1 MPRGYYDYVK
11 RMHTPVKDLE
21 LAEKIG
27 ECQSKC
33 GKTYGYRRVHIWLK
47 NGFFFKLCV
56 KFKVWYKKQSDEQ
69 RERRESACTP
79 YLHNSRKS
87 SACQGRLPWQPF
99 ISPLTMAANFCYSVA
114 PSALFFSITQ
124 AKRKRDPKSACED
137 IRYSA
142 KANNKG
148 CRHRE
153 TAASQKQRRG
163 AVIPPP
169 PHLYDSTNQD
179 ECQ

>member
-1 MPRGYYDYVK
+1 MING
-11 RMHTPVKDLE
+11 VKD
-21 LAEKIG
+21 
-27 ECQSKC
+27 
-33 GKTYGYRRVHIWLK
+33 GK
-47 NGFFFKLCV
+47 
-56 KFKVWYKKQSDEQ
+56 
-69 RERRESACTP
+69 SACTP

-87 SACQGRLPWQPF
+87 KACQGRLPWQPF
-99 ISPLTMAANFCYSVA
+99 ISPFTMAVNFCYSDTT
-114 PSALFFSITQ
+114 SALFFSITQ

-163 AVIPPP
+163 AVSLCRQPLLFAFAEYRISS
-169 PHLYDSTNQD
+169 HADFGSRFLFACVMLKKRADVVS
-179 ECQ
+179 E